1 MAIVEWA
8 KPSLQVPSYRY
19 ESRLTST
26 PGPESFLRYSPQG
39 CYLAFSQS
47 NSNRSQMDLA
57 IYDQQT
63 QSVHLIKA
71 QDIVKK
77 RQNGRLMA
85 SGLFIIAMIR

>member
-1 MAIVEWA
+1 MFLGAAVTMAIVEWA

-57 IYDQQT
+57 YLL
-63 QSVHLIKA
+63 SP
-71 QDIVKK
+71 
-77 RQNGRLMA
+77 
-85 SGLFIIAMIR
+85 